1 MSDESGS
8 ASHKFHAHMV
18 IEIALIVALAL
29 YMVLAGEQAVGDNLT
44 FTVTGAALMA
54 LVSFWTLHTIRD
66 ALEVVVVRVRR
77 FRH

>member
-66 ALEVVVVRVRR
+66 ALEVVVVRARR